1 MKDAS
6 GRLQYLTLIGYK
18 DNAFSNKIDSY
29 RALINPDKYTQSYE
43 IAFNEEQGIGT
54 SNASIKYKKSAPQGV
69 NFELIFDG
77 TGILSSSRTDVQSEI
92 TKLKKIAYDYNGD
105 IHKPNYLK
113 LIWGKGLSF
122 PCQLTSLSINYT
134 LFKSDGSPLRAKA
147 SVSFKEYQNPK
158 KVAAHADAKS
168 PDMTHEWMVRV
179 GDNLPMLS
187 HKIYGDSSQYLKV
200 AAFNKLDNFRY
211 LVPGTTIY
219 FPPLI

>member
-6 GRLQYLTLIGYK
+6 GRLQYLRLIGYK
-18 DNAFSNKIDSY
+18 DSAFSNEIDSY
-29 RALINPDKYTQSYE
+29 RALINPDKYTQNYE

-54 SNASIKYKKSAPQGV
+54 SNASIKYKESRPQGV
-69 NFELIFDG
+69 SFELIFDG

-113 LIWGKGLSF
+113 IIWGRGLSF
-122 PCQLTSLSINYT
+122 RCQLTSLSINYT

-147 SVSFKEYQNPK
+147 SISCKEYQNPK
-158 KVAAHADAKS
+158 NVAAHADAKS
-168 PDMTHEWMVRV
+168 PDVTHEWLVRL